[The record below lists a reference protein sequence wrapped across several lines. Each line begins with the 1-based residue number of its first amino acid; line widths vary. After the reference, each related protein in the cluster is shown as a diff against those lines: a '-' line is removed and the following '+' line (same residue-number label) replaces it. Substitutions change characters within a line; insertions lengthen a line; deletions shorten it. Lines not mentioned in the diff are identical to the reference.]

1 MPDTVLSQPP
11 PRPRLHRGR
20 VRHPV
25 GVRLLRTLVRL
36 TIVILLGGL
45 VAGGWYLA
53 KKGFSRNWRNL
64 VVEELHKRGVEA
76 SVRRLPLEPVR
87 GLIARD
93 VRIYDYKKRERT
105 LAVVSELSL
114 DINYAALFHH
124 QPFLNAL
131 DIRNSDLT
139 IPLPPFAGQVSN
151 AELKKFRAHIYFPPQ
166 RIEVSQ
172 AEGVFCAIRI
182 SASGQLIKRED
193 YRPSTKDTAEE
204 SARRLRL
211 LQTLVT
217 LLQRF
222 RYPGTAPELQVK
234 FSGDLSQ
241 LEDARVEG
249 TLRGSQIVRGAYEAR
264 NFHLTTIWKDH
275 TLTIPKLEWND
286 HAGRFAAIA
295 TWSRANGRADFQA
308 RSSLDLKP
316 LL

>member
-1 MPDTVLSQPP
+1 MASELLSEP

-25 GVRLLRTLVRL
+25 GVRILRSLVRL
-36 TIVILLGGL
+36 AIVLLLGGA
-45 VAGGWYLA
+45 VAGSFYLA
-53 KKGFSRNWRNL
+53 KKGFSRNWRNK

-76 SVRRLPLEPVR
+76 SVRRLTLDPFR

-93 VRIYDYKKRERT
+93 VRIYDYKKREKT

-131 DIRNSDLT
+131 DIRNSNLT
-139 IPLPPFAGQVSN
+139 IPLPPVAGQVSN
-151 AELKKFRAHIYFPPQ
+151 AELKNFRAHVYFPPE

-172 AEGVFCAIRI
+172 AEGVFCGIRI

-193 YRPSTKDTAEE
+193 YQPSTKDTAEE

-217 LLQRF
+217 VLQRF

-241 LEDARVEG
+241 LEDARVDA
-249 TLRGSQIVRGAYEAR
+249 TLRGSQIVLDTYEAR
-264 NFHLTTIWKDH
+264 NFHLVAAWKDD
-275 TLTIPKLEWND
+275 TLTVPQLEWSD
-286 HAGRFAAIA
+286 HGGTVCRHRDVEPGE
-295 TWSRANGRADFQA
+295 RAR
-308 RSSLDLKP
+308 
-316 LL
+316 